1 MAQDNIKQ
9 GGPGEGWK
17 DPGTAQ
23 PKPSFKGDEIVSTTP
38 PPPVTEPVVNDTT
51 KTAGF
56 MGIPKMFWVIGG
68 IAVIYIVGKKQK
80 WF

>member
-1 MAQDNIKQ
+1 MAQDNIKS

-23 PKPSFKGDEIVSTTP
+23 PKPSFKGDEIVSTP
-38 PPPVTEPVVNDTT
+38 PPTPATEPVVNDTT
-51 KTAGF
+51 TKAGF
-56 MGIPKMFWVIGG
+56 MGIPTTFWIIGG
-68 IAVIYIVGKKQK
+68 VAIIYIVGKKQK

>member
-1 MAQDNIKQ
+1 MAKDNIKA

-23 PKPSFKGDEIVSTTP
+23 PKPSFKGDEIVSTP
-38 PPPVTEPVVNDTT
+38 PPATEPVVNDTT
-51 KTAGF
+51 TKAGF
-56 MGIPKMFWVIGG
+56 MGIPKVFWLIGG
-68 IAVIYIVGKKQK
+68 VAVIYIVGKKQK